1 MPTALREDMMMRMK
15 QICLLVLPL
24 LLLGAGSALADTLL
38 GRDAILGRGGWLLN
52 RADIE
57 NRALTGL
64 AFDQSGVGDEFG
76 GGVYELES
84 DDEFGGGASAGLTML
99 ASAVLPGAGEALMGH
114 KRGYLMMAAD
124 IFSWTQVSK
133 HHNDGVDK
141 RDEYYDYADAHYSDE
156 WLVEAYRPGSED
168 VERGGEGAIY
178 FPEIGAVN
186 DVSELEDQLPL
197 YVTVEADRREYYE
210 NLGKWDQFIFGW
222 DDYTRA
228 SVAHPEYD
236 YEPTEDRAY
245 DLQQPWVSE
254 HREIY
259 RRMRIESNDSFKSR
273 DRWMYVNIGLRV
285 FSVLQVAYLQGLL
298 GSDDGNQ
305 MQVAGHPVQFIAQPQ
320 GLTRGVVATKVGF

>member
-1 MPTALREDMMMRMK
+1 
-15 QICLLVLPL
+15 
-24 LLLGAGSALADTLL
+24 
-38 GRDAILGRGGWLLN
+38 
-52 RADIE
+52 
-57 NRALTGL
+57 
-64 AFDQSGVGDEFG
+64 
-76 GGVYELES
+76 
-84 DDEFGGGASAGLTML
+84 ML

-124 IFSWTQVSK
+124 IFSWTQVAK
-133 HHNDGVDK
+133 HHGDGVDK
-141 RDEYYDYADAHYSDE
+141 RDEYYAYADAHYSDE
-156 WLVEAYRPGSED
+156 WLVEGYRPGSED

-186 DVSELEDQLPL
+186 DISELGDQLPL

-228 SVAHPEYD
+228 SVDHPEYD
-236 YEPTEDRAY
+236 YVATGDRSY

-254 HREIY
+254 NRETY
-259 RRMRIESNDSFKSR
+259 RQMRIASNDSFKSR
-273 DRWMYVNIGLRV
+273 DRWMYFNIGLRV

-298 GSDDGNQ
+298 GGDGGNQ